1 MSFKGKDKTETKK
14 DKDGNIIDGNDNKI
28 GYDFPKMPQSPKN
41 EPFEVIKEYITKDVK
56 ERSELNKGEI
66 RALTFLHVI
75 AQELDWEFTKNFC
88 EHYLHL
94 MRSYQR
100 KGIGEDIQL
109 LTGFVTQA
117 QIAMNP
123 LGYSLPMGLPMSPKM
138 GINPGIPEPR

>member
-1 MSFKGKDKTETKK
+1 MVKK
-14 DKDGNIIDGNDNKI
+14 DKDGNIINDNPKI
-28 GYDFPKMPQSPKN
+28 GHDDPKIKISNKN

-66 RALTFLHVI
+66 RALTFLHII
-75 AQELDWEFTKNFC
+75 AEELDWKFTKNFC
-88 EHYLHL
+88 SHYLHL

-109 LTGFVTQA
+109 LTGFITQA

-123 LGYSLPMGLPMSPKM
+123 LGYPIPPMGIPQTTV
-138 GINPGIPEPR
+138 GINPGLPEQR